1 MPRSMSTLF
10 QNILMQN
17 PEIYSTPTD
26 GSLEL
31 LYGAR
36 MNFTSS
42 PEFKAQDQTLMLLA
56 WRGFCYAALQG
67 YANGLT
73 ARPNICIK
81 SRGIG
86 IHYDWY
92 NAFFTQHNKPLRIF
106 CMVRDLRQIFSSME
120 KIYRLN
126 QEKHQNIQDHI
137 NMAGT
142 TTAKRID
149 SWIAS
154 PPIGLALERLEQVM
168 REGKDKNIFFI
179 RSEDLTSTP
188 EDAMKK
194 VYDYLEMP
202 VYNHNFDEV
211 EQYTVEDDDVYGLT
225 KSLHKIRKKVEPVKK
240 DYLEVLGKE
249 SSDWINGR
257 FAWYQ
262 KYFKYT

>member
-1 MPRSMSTLF
+1 
-10 QNILMQN
+10 
-17 PEIYSTPTD
+17 
-26 GSLEL
+26 
-31 LYGAR
+31 
-36 MNFTSS
+36 
-42 PEFKAQDQTLMLLA
+42 
-56 WRGFCYAALQG
+56 
-67 YANGLT
+67 
-73 ARPNICIK
+73 
-81 SRGIG
+81 
-86 IHYDWY
+86 
-92 NAFFTQHNKPLRIF
+92 
-106 CMVRDLRQIFSSME
+106 ME